1 MKTLPLPSK
10 LLKTLALAALLA
22 PFACAAD
29 EVDAS
34 ETAGPGTSASVRQDN
49 AGTGQPAGKKVK
61 KAKKQPE
68 KPVVTV
74 TVTKRNEPA
83 EKESVPEPDPGWIG
97 DCYYYAD
104 GGYYHKD
111 GVYWRADMKTHY
123 VYEEE
128 CWHLANGGILTGTG
142 VYYPTIAA
150 PDGILGVP
158 WRLAA
163 VVTALVAGPPND
175 PGEPPP
181 KPTRVV
187 IEVRSSSDR

>member
-1 MKTLPLPSK
+1 MDLNPSILSTDKTLPLSSK
-10 LLKTLALAALLA
+10 LLKTLALTALLA
-22 PFACAAD
+22 PFACAA
-29 EVDAS
+29 
-34 ETAGPGTSASVRQDN
+34 
-49 AGTGQPAGKKVK
+49 
-61 KAKKQPE
+61 
-68 KPVVTV
+68 
-74 TVTKRNEPA
+74 A
-83 EKESVPEPDPGWIG
+83 EKRKAPEPDPGWIG

-111 GVYWRADMKTHY
+111 GVYWRPDLKTHY
-123 VYEEE
+123 VYAEE

-142 VYYPTIAA
+142 VYYPPMAA

-163 VVTALVAGPPND
+163 VVTALIAGPPNN
-175 PGEPPP
+175 PGSPPP

>member
-1 MKTLPLPSK
+1 MKTFHLPSK

-29 EVDAS
+29 ES
-34 ETAGPGTSASVRQDN
+34 ETPVWHDPVVVEREGGGLELLTPEKAEERR
-49 AGTGQPAGKKVK
+49 KKQREKEAADEAVK
-61 KAKKQPE
+61 KK
-68 KPVVTV
+68 
-74 TVTKRNEPA
+74 
-83 EKESVPEPDPGWIG
+83 PDPGWIG

-111 GVYWRADMKTHY
+111 GVYWRPDLKTHY

-142 VYYPTIAA
+142 VYFPLVIAPEGA
-150 PDGILGVP
+150 LGIP

-163 VVTALVAGPPND
+163 VTAALIAGSPED
-175 PGEPPP
+175 PGKPPA
-181 KPTRVV
+181 KPPVRVI
-187 IEVRSSSDR
+187 IEARPSSGR

>member
-1 MKTLPLPSK
+1 MKTFPTRSN
-10 LLKTLALAALLA
+10 LLKTLLAAALLA
-22 PFACAAD
+22 PFFCVAD
-29 EVDAS
+29 EAEKTDWH
-34 ETAGPGTSASVRQDN
+34 ESVMVRRGDN
-49 AGTGQPAGKKVK
+49 DFELLSPEESVK
-61 KAKKQPE
+61 YREKRKELEAAAKK
-68 KPVVTV
+68 K
-74 TVTKRNEPA
+74 
-83 EKESVPEPDPGWIG
+83 PDPGWIG

-111 GVYWRADMKTHY
+111 GVYWRPDMKTHY

-142 VYYPTIAA
+142 VYYPPVAA

>member
-1 MKTLPLPSK
+1 MKTLPIRSK
-10 LLKTLALAALLA
+10 PLLRTLLAAALLA

-29 EVDAS
+29 DAGNDAP
-34 ETAGPGTSASVRQDN
+34 EPVWRDAVIVEQGEGAHRLLTEKEAEQQAQ
-49 AGTGQPAGKKVK
+49 KKQKKAPVK
-61 KAKKQPE
+61 K
-68 KPVVTV
+68 
-74 TVTKRNEPA
+74 PA
-83 EKESVPEPDPGWIG
+83 APEPDPGWIG

-142 VYYPTIAA
+142 IYFPPVAA
-150 PDGILGVP
+150 PDGVLGIP

-163 VVTALVAGPPND
+163 VTVALIAGPPEN
-175 PGEPPP
+175 PGKPPE
-181 KPTRVV
+181 KPPVRVI
-187 IEVRSSSDR
+187 IEKRK

>member
-1 MKTLPLPSK
+1 MKTLHLSSK

-22 PFACAAD
+22 PIAYTAD
-29 EVDAS
+29 KKG
-34 ETAGPGTSASVRQDN
+34 AGD
-49 AGTGQPAGKKVK
+49 GKT
-61 KAKKQPE
+61 PE
-68 KPVVTV
+68 
-74 TVTKRNEPA
+74 
-83 EKESVPEPDPGWIG
+83 SEPDPGWIG

-142 VYYPTIAA
+142 VYFPPVIAPEGA
-150 PDGILGVP
+150 LGIP

-163 VVTALVAGPPND
+163 VTASLVAGPPEN
-175 PGEPPP
+175 PGKPPA
-181 KPTRVV
+181 KPPVRV
-187 IEVRSSSDR
+187 IREKRN

>member
-1 MKTLPLPSK
+1 MKTLPIPSK

-29 EVDAS
+29 EA
-34 ETAGPGTSASVRQDN
+34 E
-49 AGTGQPAGKKVK
+49 K
-61 KAKKQPE
+61 KA
-68 KPVVTV
+68 
-74 TVTKRNEPA
+74 
-83 EKESVPEPDPGWIG
+83 PEPDPGWIG

-123 VYEEE
+123 VYAEE

-142 VYYPTIAA
+142 VYFPPVIAPEGA
-150 PDGILGVP
+150 LGIP

-163 VVTALVAGPPND
+163 VTVSLIAGPPEN
-175 PGEPPP
+175 PGRPPA
-181 KPTRVV
+181 KPSARVI
-187 IEVRSSSDR
+187 IEARPSSGR

>member
-1 MKTLPLPSK
+1 MDLNPSILSTEKTLPLSSK

-22 PFACAAD
+22 PFVCAA
-29 EVDAS
+29 
-34 ETAGPGTSASVRQDN
+34 
-49 AGTGQPAGKKVK
+49 
-61 KAKKQPE
+61 
-68 KPVVTV
+68 
-74 TVTKRNEPA
+74 A
-83 EKESVPEPDPGWIG
+83 EKRKAPEPDPGWIG

-111 GVYWRADMKTHY
+111 GVYWRADLKTHY

-142 VYYPTIAA
+142 VYFPPVAA
-150 PDGILGVP
+150 PDGLIGIP

-163 VVTALVAGPPND
+163 VVTALIAGPPQN
-175 PGEPPP
+175 PGTPPE
-181 KPTRVV
+181 KPAARVV